1 MVESEIPLLMDPMPA
16 TDVLAHDEEASGE
29 QALILEAAK
38 DHVYRQQNI
47 FLKDAQMIRSALKT
61 GAGYQYVDFDPDGE
75 NGEGSITI
83 TNKSRKHVI
92 IDPSADTID
101 EARYVIIDSPI
112 SNEDLKRRFPK
123 TAEEALNQ
131 KMKDLY
137 IFSGSKGSREDQNE
151 GGNQGKESNRYDSK
165 DMSFIEEYWIK
176 DYSMVEI
183 SDDDTQVELTEESAE
198 LMNGINPDITKWEN
212 HIAHIEGHKDLEEI
226 IIQEAFALFAQ
237 ANPDQAMMGMTPEI
251 MELIKQDPDVALKLQ
266 IIEDHIRMHQLYIDS
281 MDEDEIGKKP
291 KYPNHLRLII
301 KTCKVVHEDGAPDTE
316 SGMIPLIQLECY
328 KDEGPSEGIIK
339 NLIPLQK
346 TINELDAKEFK
357 GLKVATN
364 PGWLVDEES
373 GVDPDTLTD
382 EDGLV
387 VTKKTGTEAMRL
399 PPGQVSNQLQNRAMR
414 DYEAMQR
421 IEGVG
426 ETVFG
431 EAPKSQTSGVMYR
444 RMQQQALGRIRLKT
458 KMYEAAVYRRD
469 LLITERI
476 MSKWSTERK
485 LRTEDANGQ
494 IRFVNFDPKFMKN
507 FTYELSFPSGTS
519 VGVDNEQIAETYK
532 ELLIAG
538 VIDLKTFA
546 VLTNI
551 PKKQEL
557 LALLDEKDQAA
568 AQMQELQMQNEQLQK
583 EALMMKA
590 NLAPTTLSPEE
601 IKAVEQLA
609 MQDQQAAMTQNPLTP
624 VE

>member
-226 IIQEAFALFAQ
+226 IIQEAFAIFAQ

>member
-1 MVESEIPLLMDPMPA
+1 MDPMPA

>member
-590 NLAPTTLSPEE
+590 NLAPTTLLPEE